1 VRIRFLADAHFPR
14 AATEG
19 LRRRGVDIIMAQ
31 EDGSD
36 RLDDLALLRRAT
48 SMGRI
53 LVTQDA
59 DLLREGSLLQ
69 QAGEPFAGIVYGH
82 QMRVSIGDLVVDL
95 ALIADTTT
103 SEAWLCRIGYLPI
116 KRPQSA

>member
-1 VRIRFLADAHFPR
+1 VTIRFLADAHFPR

-19 LRRRGVDIIMAQ
+19 LRRRGVDIITAQ

-48 SMGRI
+48 SMGRV

-69 QAGEPFAGIVYGH
+69 QTGEPFAGIVYGH
-82 QMRVSIGDLVVDL
+82 QMRVSIGELVMDL
-95 ALIADTTT
+95 ALVADTTS
-103 SEAWLCRIGYLPI
+103 SEAWVSRIAYLPI
-116 KRPQSA
+116 QRPLSH